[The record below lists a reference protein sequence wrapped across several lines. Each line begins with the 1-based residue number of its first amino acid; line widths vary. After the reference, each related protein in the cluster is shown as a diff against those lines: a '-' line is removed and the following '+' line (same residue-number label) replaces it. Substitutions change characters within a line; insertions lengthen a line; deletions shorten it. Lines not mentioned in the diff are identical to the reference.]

1 MPRFPDKP
9 GSPLAEDYR
18 VGDDDDMP
26 GLDEPISVDDIDAV
40 LFSPRGSLEE
50 RRETLLAMLHEL
62 QTRQSMDADS
72 DMQTDIQALVDRI
85 EDALASLD
93 ADPTGDGT
101 PDAYGFDP
109 DLRAE
114 QPDEILE
121 RAEDE
126 AAEDGAA
133 DGAERGRDET

>member
-1 MPRFPDKP
+1 MSRFPDKP

-40 LFSPRGSLEE
+40 LFSPRGSTED
-50 RRETLLAMLHEL
+50 RRATLQAMLGEL

-72 DMQTDIQALVDRI
+72 DMQTDIQALTERI
-85 EDALASLD
+85 QDALASLD
-93 ADPTGDGT
+93 GDGEGDGT
-101 PDAYGFDP
+101 PGAYGFDP
-109 DLRAE
+109 DMRAE

-126 AAEDGAA
+126 AAADKEDRGAL
-133 DGAERGRDET
+133 

>member
-26 GLDEPISVDDIDAV
+26 GLDEPISIDEIDAV
-40 LFSPRGSLEE
+40 LFSASGSTED
-50 RRETLLAMLHEL
+50 RRETLQAMLGEL
-62 QTRQSMDADS
+62 RTRQSMEADS
-72 DMQTDIQALVDRI
+72 DMQTDIQALIDRI

-93 ADPTGDGT
+93 GGPDGDGT
-101 PDAYGFDP
+101 PDAFGFDP
-109 DLRAE
+109 DARAE

-121 RAEDE
+121 RAEEE
-126 AAEDGAA
+126 AA
-133 DGAERGRDET
+133 AEETDRGDA